1 MPSRH
6 QPEYWI
12 RRLRKHLQSELS
24 MSERTVDLYEPLMRV
39 FLDYLAARRLS
50 VEVATEA
57 DLKKYMEWQQRRY
70 RRRHGREPEHLASWR
85 RHHIVPIRH
94 LLRMAQG
101 EWPPPS
107 PGRELLRRF
116 EEHLAERG
124 FQMRPKY
131 RRPARL
137 FAAFLDEHRLDA
149 SKVQPSDV
157 ARFLRVGL
165 TRASPRPTE
174 VTLVSNWSRVMRRTV
189 LAILRFECGEWPPGS
204 GPSPVAH
211 AFRQYLVR
219 HQYNHTVAVT
229 AVAAVHQFVRYL
241 QRLGKGPEAARPADV
256 NAFVQQKR
264 EQYENRH
271 GNPPPSERSWRS
283 RYTGPIHRML
293 RLVDQEWPRPEPPRN
308 EAERLR
314 RDTIQAFAHSLT
326 DVRGLS
332 EATRKARC
340 SVANHFLCW
349 LDANGLAASGD
360 ISLAEADKYLEHRLP
375 SLRRSSRAA
384 VCSALRSFLRF
395 LFRAGRTVSDV
406 SRGVSGPHL
415 YHDAE
420 IPRAFT
426 DEQIR
431 RTLRCTRQ
439 DRTPAGRRDY
449 AMLLMFA
456 TYGLRAGEVLHLR
469 LDDIDWK
476 GERIR
481 IRHTKTYNES
491 FVPLMAPVGAA
502 ILAYLRKGRPET
514 EDRHVFLQAF
524 APYQPFSRSGS
535 ARTIIHRRLQKAGLT
550 VIGHQGAH
558 AFRYAKARTLLRAS
572 VPRNVIG
579 GLFGHRSAK
588 STTVYLKLATDDL
601 RSIAL
606 DLPPE
611 TTKCQRGQTKKKRS

>member
-12 RRLRKHLQSELS
+12 RHLRKHLQSELS

-39 FLDYLAARRLS
+39 FLDYLGARKVS
-50 VEVATEA
+50 VELATET
-57 DLKKYMEWQQRRY
+57 DLKKYLQWQQRQY
-70 RRRHGREPEHLASWR
+70 RRRHGRKPEHLPSWR
-85 RHHIVPIRH
+85 LHHTVPIRH
-94 LLRMAQG
+94 LLRVAQG
-101 EWPPPS
+101 EWPPS
-107 PGRELLRRF
+107 SHGRELLRRF
-116 EEHLAERG
+116 EEHLVERG
-124 FQMRPKY
+124 HQMRPEY

-137 FAAFLDEHRLDA
+137 FGAFLDEHRLDA
-149 SKVQPSDV
+149 SEVQPSDV
-157 ARFLRVGL
+157 AEFLRVGL
-165 TRASPRPTE
+165 KLASRRPTE
-174 VTLVSNWSRVMRRTV
+174 VTLASNWSRVMRRTV
-189 LAILRFECGEWPPGS
+189 HAMLRFERGEWPPGS
-204 GPSPVAH
+204 SPSPVVN

-219 HQYNHTVAVT
+219 HQYNKTVGAT
-229 AVAAVHQFVRYL
+229 AVAAVNQFLRYL

-264 EQYENRH
+264 QQYENRH

-314 RDTIQAFAHSLT
+314 RDAIQAFAHSLT

-349 LDANGLAASGD
+349 LDEKGLDTSVD
-360 ISLAEADKYLEHRLP
+360 INLAEVDKYLEHRLP
-375 SLRRSSRAA
+375 PLRRASRAA

-395 LFRAGRTVSDV
+395 LFRAGRTVSDLA
-406 SRGVSGPHL
+406 RGVSGPHL
-415 YHDAE
+415 YHDSE

-431 RTLRCTRQ
+431 QTLRCARQ
-439 DRTPAGRRDY
+439 DRSPAGRRDY
-449 AMLLMFA
+449 AMLLLFA

-469 LDDIDWK
+469 LNDIDWK

-502 ILAYLRKGRPET
+502 ILMYLRNGRPKT
-514 EDRHVFLQAF
+514 EDRHVFLQAL
-524 APYQPFSRSGS
+524 APYQPFSHSGS
-535 ARTIIHRRLQKAGLT
+535 ARTIIRRRLQKAGLT
-550 VIGHQGAH
+550 AIGHQGAH
-558 AFRYAKARTLLRAS
+558 AFRYAKARSLLRAS

-601 RSIAL
+601 RLIAL

-611 TTKCQRGQTKKKRS
+611 TTKCQRGRTKKKRS

>member
-6 QPEYWI
+6 QSEYWI
-12 RRLRKHLQSELS
+12 RRLRKHLGSELS
-24 MSERTVDLYEPLMRV
+24 MSERTVDLYEPRMRV
-39 FLDYLAARRLS
+39 FLNYVAARKVS
-50 VEVATEA
+50 VEIATEA
-57 DLKKYMEWQQRRY
+57 DLKKYIDWQQRRY
-70 RRRHGREPEHLASWR
+70 RRRHGRAPKHLLSWR
-85 RHHIVPIRH
+85 CHHVVPIRH
-94 LLRMAQG
+94 LLRVAQG
-101 EWPPPS
+101 EWPPPGR
-107 PGRELLRRF
+107 GRELLRRF
-116 EEHLAERG
+116 KEHLAERG
-124 FQMRPKY
+124 RQMRPEY

-157 ARFLRVGL
+157 AKFLRCGL
-165 TRASPRPTE
+165 TLASPRPTE
-174 VTLVSNWSRVMRRTV
+174 VTLASNWSRVMRRTV
-189 LAILRFECGEWPPGS
+189 HAILRFECGEWPPGS
-204 GPSPVAH
+204 SPSPVVH
-211 AFRQYLVR
+211 MFKQYLVR
-219 HQYNHTVAVT
+219 HRYNQSVRTT
-229 AVAAVHQFVRYL
+229 AIAAVNQFLRYL
-241 QRLGKGPEAARPADV
+241 QHLGKELEAARPADV
-256 NAFVQQKR
+256 KAFVEQKR

-314 RDTIQAFAHSLT
+314 RDAIQAFAHSLT
-326 DVRGLS
+326 DDRGLS
-332 EATRKARC
+332 AATRKTRC
-340 SVANHFLCW
+340 WVANHFLCW
-349 LDANGLAASGD
+349 IEAKGLATSVD
-360 ISLAEADKYLEHRLP
+360 INLVEIDKYLEHRLP
-375 SLRRSSRAA
+375 SLRRSSRAT

-395 LFRAGRTVSDV
+395 LFRAGRIANDLA
-406 SRGVSGPHL
+406 RGVSGPHL
-415 YHDAE
+415 YHDSE
-420 IPRAFT
+420 IPRAFS

-431 RTLRCTRQ
+431 KTLRCARQ
-439 DRTPAGRRDY
+439 DRTPTGRRDY
-449 AMLLMFA
+449 AMLLLFA

-476 GERIR
+476 EERIR

-502 ILAYLRKGRPET
+502 VLAYLRNGRPKT
-514 EDRHVFLQAF
+514 EDRHVFLQAL
-524 APYQPFSRSGS
+524 APYQPFSCSGS

-558 AFRYAKARTLLRAS
+558 AFRYAKARSLLRAS

-606 DLPPE
+606 DLPSE
-611 TTKCQRGQTKKKRS
+611 TTKCQRGRTKKKRS